1 MSTEEEMR
9 KIISYILAFIVS
21 LLLWGTCAAQSPAL
35 LSYGAGG
42 ADYSLYVTE
51 VGISGNLAVRDSG
64 NVVLI
69 ESLNPIGSFK
79 WVIKDSTNTA
89 IDSAFTKQATFSLD
103 TVGLFSI
110 YISAERSNLLSR
122 YFPHGLKIRP
132 PPFEEGDA
140 DLVLDLDAI
149 EAGTF
154 SNPLGD
160 ASIAGNG
167 TTNFAYDF
175 DDVSRPGLK
184 IYVKGTFNGRINITG
199 LRGTADDPVRFQG
212 PTTGQAVFTAT
223 NGSQPYALQF
233 TTGNQYI
240 EIDGSASSTEQYGI
254 KLEGYIATATS
265 GQVLFFSGS
274 QQKGFHIH
282 GIEIDGRRGQ
292 GSATGG
298 GAALQFQPP
307 TPSVGQNGENYS
319 QEYIIIHDCYIHNN
333 FGEGMYVG
341 YFSDARQSGYR
352 PDRMG
357 TVLIFDNIIEYTNR
371 DGIQWASADYWEIF
385 RNRIFETGEEANASH
400 ISAFSLND
408 GNGTGYLYQNY
419 VDSTDLFISA
429 QSGATGSGNHYIFSN
444 FGRQRETILAGTGNQ
459 FAYLALDSAV
469 VDYHFVNNTIVSPD
483 VSVAPVAIQHNV
495 VSFAESE
502 NFTFAG
508 NVIST
513 GGTNQATW
521 PELRRVNTPS
531 NTSNWFISN
540 VWERTADEADLLLD
554 AEYKPDTI
562 ASPAFGGGFDWSERF
577 TDSMP
582 SEQRDIDGYVLKTGT
597 SPDTGL
603 GWTAGAY
610 SGITLWIPDTTAPTL
625 DSVTVTSVLGTTA
638 SVNIYASENSTQY
651 YVITPNN
658 SGIPS
663 KAQIIAGN
671 NASGSPATES
681 GNDVGRTTTQ
691 SATGLSESTDYEMF
705 AVAVDGSGNQSD
717 IDSVGFTTSSSA
729 SQVILAEIGTTSGTV
744 GVTQRASTGTL
755 TPPLAV
761 TDEDFEAGDL
771 LICMV
776 SIRATGGTSDISGW
790 TEIAT
795 HRMGTTSNGEFYV
808 WGKIADG
815 TETGSV
821 TVTFPNDFGVT
832 KMARCFRFKNNN
844 STSVA
849 AAIESIA
856 EGQGT
861 SNTYAAQNVTSTT
874 NLSLAVQFV
883 AVADDNTTGSFTG
896 ESGGDYTEVATY
908 LYDGGSDGAH
918 SVQTAELAT
927 AGSITGGSFT
937 MAASDPWGVI
947 GFIIKP

>member
-1 MSTEEEMR
+1 
-9 KIISYILAFIVS
+9 
-21 LLLWGTCAAQSPAL
+21 L

-51 VGISGNLAVRDSG
+51 IGISGNLSVRDSG
-64 NVVLI
+64 NVVLL
-69 ESLNPIGSFK
+69 ESLNPAGSFR
-79 WVIKDSTNTA
+79 WVLKDSTNTA
-89 IDSAFTKQATFSLD
+89 IDSAFTKTASFNID

-110 YISAERSNLLSR
+110 YLSVERSNLLSR

-175 DDVSRPGLK
+175 GGVVRPDFK
-184 IYVKGTFNGRINITG
+184 IYVKGTFNGRINLVG
-199 LRGTADDPVRFQG
+199 LRGSSYDHPVTIQG

-223 NGSQPYALQF
+223 NGSQPYAIQL
-233 TTGNQYI
+233 TGGPQHIVFN
-240 EIDGSASSTEQYGI
+240 GASSSTDHHSI
-254 KLEGYIATATS
+254 KFEGYTAGATA
-265 GQVLFFSGS
+265 GQIVFVQGS
-274 QQKGFHIH
+274 DAKGLVFIQL
-282 GIEIDGRRGQ
+282 EIDGRKNDP
-292 GSATGG
+292 GSLATGG
-298 GAALQFQPP
+298 GAALQIQPP
-307 TPSVGQNGENYS
+307 TPTVGQNGENYS
-319 QEYIIIHDCYIHNN
+319 YEYIVIYNCYIHDN
-333 FGEGMYVG
+333 FGEGIYVG
-341 YFSDARQSGYR
+341 YFSDARQSGLR
-352 PDRMG
+352 PARMG
-357 TVLIFDNIIEYTNR
+357 YLLIFDNVIERTHR
-371 DGIQWASADYWEIF
+371 DGTQWASTDGYQIF
-385 RNRIFETGEEANASH
+385 RNTIKNTGEEANASH

-408 GNGTGYLYQNY
+408 GNATGYVYQNH

-513 GGTNQATW
+513 GGTDQATW

-554 AEYKPDTI
+554 AEYKPDTV
-562 ASPAFGGGFDWSERF
+562 ASPAFGGGFDWSTRF
-577 TDSMP
+577 SDSMP
-582 SEQRDIDGYVLKTGT
+582 SEQRDIDGYALKTGT
-597 SPDTGL
+597 SPDLGL

-610 SGITLWIPDTTAPTL
+610 SGITLWIPDTTNPVI
-625 DSVTVTSVLGTTA
+625 DSVTASNILETTLD
-638 SVNIYASENSTQY
+638 VNIYASENSTQY
-651 YVITPNN
+651 FVIVPNN
-658 SGIPS
+658 SGQPS
-663 KAQIIAGN
+663 AAQIIAGN
-671 NASGSPATES
+671 NASGSPATDS
-681 GNDVGRTTTQ
+681 GNDVGKSTTQ
-691 SATGLSESTDYEMF
+691 AVSGLTGDTTYEIF
-705 AVAVDGSGNQSD
+705 SVVVDGSGNQSAV
-717 IDSVGFTTSSSA
+717 DSVEVSTVSSA
-729 SQVILAEIGTTSGTV
+729 SQVVLAEIGTTSGTV

-761 TDEDFEAGDL
+761 TGGDFAAGDL

-776 SIRATGGTSDISGW
+776 SIRATGGTTNIAASGW
-790 TEIAT
+790 SQIAT
-795 HRMGTTSNGEFYV
+795 HRMGTTSNGEFYI

-821 TVTFPNDFGVT
+821 TVSFPNDFGVT

-849 AAIESIA
+849 AAVESIA
-856 EGQGT
+856 SGQGT
-861 SNTYAAQNVTSTT
+861 STTYAAQSVTSTT

-883 AVADDNTTGSFTG
+883 AVADDNVTGSFTG
-896 ESGGDYTEVATY
+896 ESGGDYTEDATY
-908 LYDGGSDGAH
+908 VYTGGTGGAH

-927 AGSITGGSFT
+927 AGSITGGT
-937 MAASDPWGVI
+937 YVMTASDPWGVI
-947 GFIIKP
+947 GLIIKP